1 MNWLTDF
8 VHWWAGLTWVPAT
21 IWTLLLAIVL
31 CAAYMTLKAWR
42 KGAPRRAARRERSQN
57 RVRIEALKEEQRWWN
72 ARSSHGIIDQLQIP
86 QSQKDF
92 R

>member
-1 MNWLTDF
+1 M
-8 VHWWAGLTWVPAT
+8 
-21 IWTLLLAIVL
+21 
-31 CAAYMTLKAWR
+31 
-42 KGAPRRAARRERSQN
+42 GAPRRAARRERSQN

-72 ARSSHGIIDQLQIP
+72 ARSSRGIIDQLQIP